1 LKGYNNDLYINVKKY
16 INNEF
21 EDKPWMEPEQ
31 MDQVIDS
38 VNELIPKL
46 IPNEIMNQITKE
58 VIENNEKNVK
68 LFFDDDIKVNPDS
81 KPQWNRND
89 NPLLPINPDTWEDI
103 QEGQELDD
111 VRKSLQDKL
120 ENEVIPM
127 ILDQI
132 IPNSEELK
140 DTKRNDDESTTPP
153 KKVTFEE
160 QITVKIS
167 DLEKPDTT
175 PIENIPSK
183 KIEIVTEEKIS
194 EHSVKRQS
202 ELNDHIAKQDMQLEE
217 LRNEISQLTLE
228 RNYNYG
234 LYQHEWMI
242 CEQLAKDI
250 QKLYEKNYN
259 DTLSRRFIM
268 KTQLQIIRRKDKE
281 LKEFAKR
288 INQLQED
295 VNEYKL
301 LTEQWQ
307 NPDLSQVFSPETVA
321 IFENIV
327 EQCETNSVKTNNDN
341 NLDIEMS
348 DQDIEMISNYL
359 NFDVNAEELK

>member
-1 LKGYNNDLYINVKKY
+1 
-16 INNEF
+16 
-21 EDKPWMEPEQ
+21 M
-31 MDQVIDS
+31 
-38 VNELIPKL
+38 
-46 IPNEIMNQITKE
+46 
-58 VIENNEKNVK
+58 
-68 LFFDDDIKVNPDS
+68 
-81 KPQWNRND
+81 
-89 NPLLPINPDTWEDI
+89 LPINPDTWEDI
-103 QEGQELDD
+103 DEIEISHPEKMNLFEQPEESPLILNISKKD
-111 VRKSLQDKL
+111 L
-120 ENEVIPM
+120 ERLAI
-127 ILDQI
+127 ISI
-132 IPNSEELK
+132 IPNNEESK

-250 QKLYEKNYN
+250 QKLYEKNSN
-259 DTLSRRFIM
+259 DALSRRFIM

-327 EQCETNSVKTNNDN
+327 EQCETNSVKTNNNN

>member
-1 LKGYNNDLYINVKKY
+1 MYQQILEKHVMKY

-21 EDKPWMEPEQ
+21 EDKKWLNPEQ
-31 MDQVIDS
+31 L
-38 VNELIPKL
+38 NEALKATEEIIPPKIPTELVDEITNKL
-46 IPNEIMNQITKE
+46 IT
-58 VIENNEKNVK
+58 ENDKNAII
-68 LFFDDDIKVNPDS
+68 LFSDKIVENPDS

-103 QEGQELDD
+103 QEGQELDN

-132 IPNSEELK
+132 IPNGKELK
-140 DTKRNDDESTTPP
+140 DTKRNDNESTTPP

-160 QITVKIS
+160 QITIKIP

-183 KIEIVTEEKIS
+183 RIEIVTEEKIS

-250 QKLYEKNYN
+250 QKLYEK
-259 DTLSRRFIM
+259 TLTM
-268 KTQLQIIRRKDKE
+268 HYP
-281 LKEFAKR
+281 
-288 INQLQED
+288 ED
-295 VNEYKL
+295 L
-301 LTEQWQ
+301 
-307 NPDLSQVFSPETVA
+307 
-321 IFENIV
+321 
-327 EQCETNSVKTNNDN
+327 
-341 NLDIEMS
+341 
-348 DQDIEMISNYL
+348 
-359 NFDVNAEELK
+359 

>member
-1 LKGYNNDLYINVKKY
+1 MY
-16 INNEF
+16 
-21 EDKPWMEPEQ
+21 
-31 MDQVIDS
+31 
-38 VNELIPKL
+38 
-46 IPNEIMNQITKE
+46 
-58 VIENNEKNVK
+58 
-68 LFFDDDIKVNPDS
+68 
-81 KPQWNRND
+81 
-89 NPLLPINPDTWEDI
+89 NPDTWEDI

-111 VRKSLQDKL
+111 VRKSLQNKL
-120 ENEVIPM
+120 ENEEIPI

-194 EHSVKRQS
+194 EHSVKRQN

-217 LRNEISQLTLE
+217 LRNEISQLTLK

-250 QKLYEKNYN
+250 QKLYEKNSN
-259 DTLSRRFIM
+259 DALSRRFIM

-295 VNEYKL
+295 VNEYRL

-307 NPDLSQVFSPETVA
+307 NPNLLQVFSPETVA

-327 EQCETNSVKTNNDN
+327 E
-341 NLDIEMS
+341 
-348 DQDIEMISNYL
+348 
-359 NFDVNAEELK
+359 